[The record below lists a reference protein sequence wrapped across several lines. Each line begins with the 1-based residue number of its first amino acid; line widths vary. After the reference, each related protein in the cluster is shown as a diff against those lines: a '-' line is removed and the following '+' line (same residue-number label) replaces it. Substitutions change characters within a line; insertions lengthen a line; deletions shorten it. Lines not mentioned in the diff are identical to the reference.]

1 MHEGESENQHIA
13 PEESAGFVIAEKT
26 TQHLEEVVGLNY
38 DPENTRGHLVR
49 FINERLES
57 RGIEPLTKE
66 AIQAVGN
73 SLIQACEAGNTI
85 NRDMLKVGLTEVI
98 TEHLKNQYS
107 RASREAEFL
116 SKRYKE
122 AKNLTK
128 LDKAA

>member
-1 MHEGESENQHIA
+1 MHEGEIENQHIA

-66 AIQAVGN
+66 VIQAVGN

-85 NRDMLKVGLTEVI
+85 NRDTLKAGLTEVI
-98 TEHLKNQYS
+98 TEHLKKQYNI
-107 RASREAEFL
+107 ASREAEFL
-116 SKRYKE
+116 TKQHNKASHI
-122 AKNLTK
+122 TK
-128 LDKAA
+128 LDQAA